1 MSKPVIDVK
10 NVSMEFNLNQE
21 NTDSLKEFVIR
32 FIKKE
37 LHFQSFWALNNVSLK
52 IYQVEKV
59 KYLKLIH

>member
-32 FIKKE
+32 F
-37 LHFQSFWALNNVSLK
+37 
-52 IYQVEKV
+52 
-59 KYLKLIH
+59 